1 MPSPRDVLTP
11 DSLAMLQ
18 VIADTG
24 SFAAA
29 ARQLRLV
36 PSALTYRVRQMEE
49 ALDVLLFDRSARQ
62 AHPTEAGQALLA
74 EGARLLQDLDAVAH
88 RVRRVATGWEP
99 ELTIMADGVI
109 SQDILFDLVEA
120 FYALGSPTKIK
131 LGMGTLTGPIEH
143 LTTGRA
149 DLALGVATNSTSI
162 SGLQLHDLGDI
173 TFVFAVAPF
182 HPLATMEHA
191 ISDETLLEHR
201 LVVVADSA
209 QKERISMGLLSGQDI
224 FTVDTVQ
231 AKIDAQVRGLG
242 CGFLPEAMAR
252 PYIAAGWLV
261 AKAVTRPTRH
271 VRMRYAWK
279 KPSNGGLGKAL
290 QWWLQQLESPVTQ
303 QALLEK
309 HRLTL
314 PPTSTPIAR

>member
-1 MPSPRDVLTP
+1 MPTPRDVLTP

-18 VIADTG
+18 VIAETG

-62 AHPTEAGQALLA
+62 AHPTEAGQALLT
-74 EGARLLQDLDAVAH
+74 EGARLLQDMDAVAH

-109 SQDILFDLVEA
+109 AQATLFELVEA
-120 FYALGSPTKIK
+120 FYALRSPTKIK
-131 LGMGTLTGPIEH
+131 LGGGILTGPIECV
-143 LTTGRA
+143 TTGRA
-149 DLALGVATNSTSI
+149 DLALGVAASNTSTA
-162 SGLQLHDLGDI
+162 GLQLHDLGEV

-182 HPLATMEHA
+182 HPLAQVQTP
-191 ISDETLLEHR
+191 ISDELLLEHR

-209 QKERISMGLLSGQDI
+209 QKERTSMGLLNGQDI

-252 PYIAAGWLV
+252 PYVQAGLLV
-261 AKAVTRPTRH
+261 LKAVTRPTRQ
-271 VRMRYAWK
+271 VRIRYAWK
-279 KPSNGGLGKAL
+279 KPSSGSLGKAL
-290 QWWLQQLESPVTQ
+290 QWWLAQLESPVTQ
-303 QALLEK
+303 QALLEN
-309 HRLTL
+309 HQLQ
-314 PPTSTPIAR
+314 PTSPISSVR

>member
-62 AHPTEAGQALLA
+62 AQPTEAGQALLT
-74 EGARLLQDLDAVAH
+74 EGTRLLQDIDAVAH

-99 ELTIMADGVI
+99 ELTIMADGI
-109 SQDILFDLVEA
+109 IAQDTLFDLVDA
-120 FYALGSPTKIK
+120 FYALGSPTKLK
-131 LGMGTLTGPIEH
+131 LGIGTLSGPMEC
-143 LTTGRA
+143 LSNGRA
-149 DLALGVATNSTSI
+149 DLVLDVAAASTSVA
-162 SGLQLHDLGDI
+162 GLQLQDLGDV
-173 TFVFAVAPF
+173 TFVFTVAPF
-182 HPLATMEHA
+182 HPLASINSPIT
-191 ISDETLLEHR
+191 DEILLEHR

-209 QKERISMGLLSGQDI
+209 QKERTSMGLLHGQDI
-224 FTVDTVQ
+224 FTVDTIQ
-231 AKIDAQVRGLG
+231 AKIAAQVRGLG
-242 CGFLPEAMAR
+242 CGFIPDAMAQ
-252 PYIAAGWLV
+252 PYIDAGLLV
-261 AKAVTRPTRH
+261 TKTVTRSTRH

-279 KPSNGGLGKAL
+279 KPNSGGLGKAL
-290 QWWLQQLESPVTQ
+290 QWWLSQLESPVTQ
-303 QALLEK
+303 QALLQN
-309 HRLTL
+309 HAPL
-314 PPTSTPIAR
+314 PSMPPR

>member
-1 MPSPRDVLTP
+1 
-11 DSLAMLQ
+11 
-18 VIADTG
+18 
-24 SFAAA
+24 
-29 ARQLRLV
+29 
-36 PSALTYRVRQMEE
+36 
-49 ALDVLLFDRSARQ
+49 
-62 AHPTEAGQALLA
+62 
-74 EGARLLQDLDAVAH
+74 
-88 RVRRVATGWEP
+88 
-99 ELTIMADGVI
+99 
-109 SQDILFDLVEA
+109 
-120 FYALGSPTKIK
+120 
-131 LGMGTLTGPIEH
+131 
-143 LTTGRA
+143 
-149 DLALGVATNSTSI
+149 
-162 SGLQLHDLGDI
+162 
-173 TFVFAVAPF
+173 
-182 HPLATMEHA
+182 MEHA

-209 QKERISMGLLSGQDI
+209 QKERMSMGLLSGQDI

-261 AKAVTRPTRH
+261 AKTVTRPTRH